1 MSSPKKTKKAL
12 TSSALGGAVDAEAS
26 SLDGRVSLE
35 IIVDAAS
42 PAASVLTVLVEE
54 SVEGFFGGLPAWKHQ
69 MKRNAQIER
78 KPPLR

>member
-1 MSSPKKTKKAL
+1 M
-12 TSSALGGAVDAEAS
+12 DAEAS

-42 PAASVLTVLVEE
+42 PAASVLTVLVGETVD
-54 SVEGFFGGLPAWKHQ
+54 SFFGGLPAWKHQ

>member
-1 MSSPKKTKKAL
+1 M
-12 TSSALGGAVDAEAS
+12 DAEAS

-35 IIVDAAS
+35 IIVNAAS